1 MSGVM
6 TDHMCSTM
14 AAAEH
19 TEAKMAASLAGQD
32 GRVKYSEWQIQVLG
46 LVLGQP
52 LREHKRQVSN
62 ITARR

>member
-1 MSGVM
+1 MSGVI
-6 TDHMCSTM
+6 TVHMCSTM

-46 LVLGQP
+46 QP
-52 LREHKRQVSN
+52 LREHQRQVSN